1 MFGME
6 RRDGVYSSVLLNCN
20 FEFYINVV
28 FLCKYQLTF
37 QILLL
42 PVSIETKETLK
53 LVMQISAIFIQ
64 TLLLQYMSTLLS
76 FHKFALEK

>member
-6 RRDGVYSSVLLNCN
+6 RRDGVYSSVLLNGN

-53 LVMQISAIFIQ
+53 LVM
-64 TLLLQYMSTLLS
+64 
-76 FHKFALEK
+76 